1 MPGFKSRR
9 PHHQALITR
18 ALLLADLTLDSSMFV
33 FDELVFVIVFRFRGN
48 KNSPANQS
56 SRLAKRGLF
65 ILRRGGSS
73 FLKRDLFAGVWS
85 CIEPY
90 SLVVRAHHIF
100 ETEWTWRR
108 KGSAFPVAGRNS
120 ASANRGLHRKR
131 MSFQNL
137 CEK

>member
-1 MPGFKSRR
+1 MNHGSRR
-9 PHHQALITR
+9 PHHQALVTR
-18 ALLLADLTLDSSMFV
+18 ALLLADLTLNSSMFV
-33 FDELVFVIVFRFRGN
+33 FDGPVFVTVFRVRGN

-56 SRLAKRGLF
+56 SRLTKRGLF

-90 SLVVRAHHIF
+90 SLVVCAHHIF

-108 KGSAFPVAGRNS
+108 NGSAFPVAGRIS
-120 ASANRGLHRKR
+120 TSVNRGLHRKR
-131 MSFQNL
+131 MSFQNV
-137 CEK
+137 CGK